1 MNKNFYPEDLVPLA
15 KIYKPKGLKG
25 ELKVFL
31 YNADSSILEDSK
43 FVWISDA
50 DKFKKIEIESIKQH
64 TKFKIVKFK
73 GIDDRNS
80 ADILKNKILFIS
92 RLNFPELN
100 NKDKFYLIDL
110 IDFKVKDEFDNDCG
124 IVNDIINLPSNDSL
138 IINFNDKEIM
148 IPILDNFI
156 ELFDFKN
163 KLIIIKDCEVFLRK
177 C

>member
-1 MNKNFYPEDLVPLA
+1 MNNNFYPEDLVPLA

-43 FVWISDA
+43 FVWIDDVNS
-50 DKFKKIEIESIKQH
+50 FKKIEIESIKQH
-64 TKFKIVKFK
+64 AKFKIVKFR

-80 ADILKNKILFIS
+80 ADSLKNKILFIS
-92 RLNFPELN
+92 RTKFPELN
-100 NKDKFYLIDL
+100 NKNEFYLIDL
-110 IDFKVKDEFDNDCG
+110 INFKIKDEFDNDCG

-138 IINFNDKEIM
+138 IINFSGKEIM

-156 ELFDFKN
+156 ELFDFEN
-163 KLIIIKDCEVFLRK
+163 KLILIKNCEVFLNK

>member
-1 MNKNFYPEDLVPLA
+1 MNKNCYPEDLVPLA
-15 KIYKPKGLKG
+15 KIYKPKGLRG

-31 YNADSSILEDSK
+31 YNADSLILEDSK
-43 FVWISDA
+43 FVWIDVA
-50 DKFKKIEIESIKQH
+50 GNFKKIEIESVKQH
-64 TKFKIVKFK
+64 SKFKIIKFK
-73 GIDDRNS
+73 GIDDRDS
-80 ADILKNKILFIS
+80 ADNLKNKTLFIS

-100 NKDKFYLIDL
+100 NKDEFYLIDL
-110 IDFKVKDEFDNDCG
+110 INFKVRDEFDNDCG

-138 IINFNDKEIM
+138 IIDFNGKEIM

-163 KLIIIKDCEVFLRK
+163 NLIIVKNCEVFLSR